1 MTTNKRETIGERLRR
16 LRKERGLSQSAICGP
31 GTTTAH
37 ISRIEAGL
45 RKPSV
50 KALRLLAARIG
61 VSAGYL
67 ETGEDLIE
75 IKLERE
81 TAGLALYE
89 LRDPSCGEAV
99 DEIVR
104 QLVEQLEPE
113 EEEPEPEEETASDQA
128 TG

>member
-1 MTTNKRETIGERLRR
+1 MTTNKRETIGKRLRR

-75 IKLERE
+75 IKLERTMAE
-81 TAGLALYE
+81 RALYD
-89 LRDPSCGEAV
+89 LRLPRFREPIA
-99 DEIVR
+99 EIIK
-104 QLVEQLEPE
+104 QLSDQLEPE
-113 EEEPEPEEETASDQA
+113 EDEPEEETASDQA